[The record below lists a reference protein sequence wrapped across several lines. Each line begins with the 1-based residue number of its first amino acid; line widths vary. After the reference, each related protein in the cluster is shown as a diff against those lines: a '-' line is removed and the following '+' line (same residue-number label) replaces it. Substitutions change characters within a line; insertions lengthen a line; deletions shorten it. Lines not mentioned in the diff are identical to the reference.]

1 MLYTTKKKEGNKGM
15 EIWVVFLA
23 VTVAYRSIL
32 GILLGVGV
40 MWLLRQEEKEE
51 AAGLFRSLRQK
62 VYRQE

>member
-1 MLYTTKKKEGNKGM
+1 M